1 MVQGQIE
8 QIATLKS
15 LQLATEG
22 VQGYLVGSD
31 LLDLEQ
37 RRLVQQENVWRE
49 QLFELIGKRTGH
61 SPEQIAAIFA
71 DMAQRSTT
79 QRKPAP
85 AD

>member
-1 MVQGQIE
+1 MAQGQIE

-31 LLDLEQ
+31 LLNLEQ
-37 RRLVQQENVWRE
+37 RRLVQQENVLRE
-49 QLFELIGKRTGH
+49 QIFELIGKGTGH
-61 SPEQIAAIFA
+61 SREEIAAIFA
-71 DMAQRSTT
+71 DMAQRSATN
-79 QRKPAP
+79 RKPAP